1 MKYQLPAFRRQIRN
15 MTSESRYF
23 ADLKIDCYLRIIN
36 KVCTVQE
43 KTEDTIM
50 TKKEKAIELHDKGF
64 NCAQA
69 VACAFAE
76 KIGMPEET
84 LFAACEGFGLG
95 MGGMAATCG
104 AVSGAVM
111 LAGLKNS
118 CKNLEQPSSKA
129 DTYKLTREITK
140 TFLEKNG
147 SLTCGELKGVTTG
160 KVLRS
165 CPDCIRDAVEIAED
179 ILKL

>member
-1 MKYQLPAFRRQIRN
+1 
-15 MTSESRYF
+15 MTR
-23 ADLKIDCYLRIIN
+23 
-36 KVCTVQE
+36 
-43 KTEDTIM
+43 
-50 TKKEKAIELHDKGF
+50 KEKAIELHDKGF

-76 KIGMPEET
+76 ETGIPEEI

-118 CKNLEQPSSKA
+118 CKNLEQPASKA

-140 TFLEKNG
+140 TFLEKNMKMKN
-147 SLTCGELKGVTTG
+147 LEKQHKIFINYLLKQNLFYLIITQQ
-160 KVLRS
+160 
-165 CPDCIRDAVEIAED
+165 C
-179 ILKL
+179 

>member
-1 MKYQLPAFRRQIRN
+1 MSI
-15 MTSESRYF
+15 
-23 ADLKIDCYLRIIN
+23 
-36 KVCTVQE
+36 
-43 KTEDTIM
+43 KTD
-50 TKKEKAIELHDKGF
+50 KAAQNHQKGY

-76 KIGMPEET
+76 ETGIPEEI

-118 CKNLEQPSSKA
+118 
-129 DTYKLTREITK
+129 
-140 TFLEKNG
+140 
-147 SLTCGELKGVTTG
+147 
-160 KVLRS
+160 
-165 CPDCIRDAVEIAED
+165 
-179 ILKL
+179 